1 MIKMRKINEKKIPIK
16 HDSKMIIEYNYNDYY
31 ELITFFN
38 INIMN
43 QSFKKTKLS
52 LVKYKIL

>member
-1 MIKMRKINEKKIPIK
+1 MKKKIQIK
-16 HDSKMIIEYNYNDYY
+16 HDSKMIIEYNYNDCD

-43 QSFKKTKLS
+43 QSFKKPN
-52 LVKYKIL
+52 YP